1 MRQITRQAAR
11 RVRRSRE
18 AMRQLHERFLVNG
31 FGDALQHFVE
41 KIVGRA
47 RTPAA
52 GLEEK
57 IGYLAQQFTPAFGAI
72 LSRKVNKLI
81 ET

>member
-1 MRQITRQAAR
+1 
-11 RVRRSRE
+11 
-18 AMRQLHERFLVNG
+18 VNG

-57 IGYLAQQFTPAFGAI
+57 VGHLAQQFAPAFSAI
-72 LSRKVNKLI
+72 LARKIDKLI